1 MIRIS
6 DTKVDRVGSRD
17 IDSSLLSYNETVEFQ
32 TIRLEDVSN
41 FKQDS
46 LRLESFLFFLKSYDL
61 KEKKDT

>member
-17 IDSSLLSYNETVEFQ
+17 IDSCLLSYNETVEFQ

-61 KEKKDT
+61 KGKKDT